1 MPTQM
6 RKEMPETNSNYESA
20 FRRAGPAL
28 DLVLDLNLTS
38 VLCFFLLLVFEGQ
51 RMGCT
56 VITVFSSS
64 KTMASI
70 VTIHCKNTKQHA
82 FV

>member
-28 DLVLDLNLTS
+28 DLVLTLNLTRF
-38 VLCFFLLLVFEGQ
+38 LCFFSVMGIRGPKDGMYSDHCVFKQQNHG
-51 RMGCT
+51 
-56 VITVFSSS
+56 
-64 KTMASI
+64 
-70 VTIHCKNTKQHA
+70 IHCHDPL
-82 FV
+82 

>member
-28 DLVLDLNLTS
+28 DLVLDPQFNQIS
-38 VLCFFLLLVFEGQ
+38 MVFFVMGIRGPKDGMYSDHCVFKEQNHG
-51 RMGCT
+51 
-56 VITVFSSS
+56 
-64 KTMASI
+64 
-70 VTIHCKNTKQHA
+70 IHCHDPL
-82 FV
+82 

>member
-28 DLVLDLNLTS
+28 DLVLDPQFNQIS
-38 VLCFFLLLVFEGQ
+38 MVFLLWVFEGQ

-56 VITVFSSS
+56 VITVFSRS

-70 VTIHCKNTKQHA
+70 VTIHCKNTKQHT

>member
-28 DLVLDLNLTS
+28 DLVLDPQFNQIS
-38 VLCFFLLLVFEGQ
+38 MFFFVMGIRGPKDGMYSDHCVFKEQNHG
-51 RMGCT
+51 
-56 VITVFSSS
+56 
-64 KTMASI
+64 
-70 VTIHCKNTKQHA
+70 IHCHDPL
-82 FV
+82 